1 MDTGLIPHRY
11 SKALYKF
18 ALEHNSAAK
27 VYDEMK
33 VVINA
38 FENNPEL
45 QKTLSNPYVKRA
57 DKAELLK
64 LAAGD
69 KVEND
74 YLGFI
79 KLILD
84 NKREDM
90 AREMALA
97 YRDIYRDANNISQ
110 VKVTSAVELPESEL
124 KKIQKMV
131 QNAFP
136 GRTLEFS
143 SAVKPSLI
151 GGFTVDVDDFRMD
164 ASLSNEIEQLRLNL
178 ITK

>member
-11 SKALYKF
+11 AKALYKF
-18 ALEHNSAAK
+18 ALEHNSAAR

-33 VVINA
+33 VVINS

-97 YRDIYRDANNISQ
+97 YRDLYRDANNISQ
-110 VKVTSAVELPESEL
+110 VNVTSAVELPESEL

-136 GRTLEFS
+136 DRTLEFS